1 MLTDLRREITALLQ
15 QYPTRRPCALRR
27 SLHPDFLLA
36 VDLPLAAEEDT
47 VQAFIQRAEQEGW
60 TVRQEKGWLLLD
72 HALPQPTCCKGVAPS
87 GRLGNAIWLL
97 RLHPSDVMDAGVLC
111 LLAKA
116 AEEGEKAVERVCDG
130 CVRDWAV
137 RLRRREALPGGLLP
151 YMLEVACLQ
160 EERREKP

>member
-1 MLTDLRREITALLQ
+1 MLTGLRREMNALLQ

-36 VDLPLAAEEDT
+36 ADLPQAAEQDT
-47 VQAFIQRAEQEGW
+47 VLAFIRRAEQEGW
-60 TVRQEKGWLLLD
+60 TVRQENGWLLLD
-72 HALPQPTCCKGVAPS
+72 HALPQPFIREDVAPS

-97 RLHPSDVMDAGVLC
+97 RLHPSDVMDAGTLR

-116 AEEGEKAVERVCDG
+116 AEEGERAVERVCDG

-151 YMLEVACLQ
+151 YMLQAACLL
-160 EERREKP
+160 EERRRKP

>member
-1 MLTDLRREITALLQ
+1 MLTDLRREMAVLLQ
-15 QYPTRRPCALRR
+15 QYPTRRPCAVRR

-36 VDLPLAAEEDT
+36 VDLPQAAEQDT
-47 VQAFIQRAEQEGW
+47 VLAFTQRAEQEGW

-72 HALPQPTCCKGVAPS
+72 HALPQPICCEEIAPA
-87 GRLGNAIWLL
+87 GRLGNAVWLL
-97 RLHPSDVMDAGVLC
+97 RLHPSDGMDTRTLR

-116 AEEGEKAVERVCDG
+116 TEEGEKAVERVCDG

-151 YMLEVACLQ
+151 YMLQAACLLK
-160 EERREKP
+160 ERRKKP